1 MRICNSFLER
11 QKKNRTNETGV
22 MKMQLK
28 IEDLQQQKKIDR
40 SMIYQYK

>member
-28 IEDLQQQKKIDR
+28 IEDLQQKKIDR